1 MESIFDNCNIM
12 QKNATKGFIYII
24 SATILWGMAA
34 PLAKYLFNA
43 GVDPTDLVQ
52 ARVTYSFIVLALVF
66 GVFKRTALRIAPK
79 DIFYFVILGL
89 FGFAL
94 VQYTYFIAI
103 SKIDVGIAL
112 CLQYTAPTMIVL
124 YSALFL
130 GKKVGLPTII
140 SVGLALVGCYLVI
153 GAYNVAFED
162 LNWDGILWSL
172 SSAVVFAFYTLYG
185 EKGLKKYEPWTVFFY
200 VVLCSTIFWNIAHP
214 PLVLVGQGWSWTIWT
229 GILAVAML
237 GTLIPFALFFMALK
251 ELDPIRLTVTSTLEP
266 IFATIMAFLTLGE
279 ALDFVQIIGGVFIIA
294 SVILMA
300 KRGG

>member
-1 MESIFDNCNIM
+1 
-12 QKNATKGFIYII
+12 
-24 SATILWGMAA
+24 MAA

-43 GVDPTDLVQ
+43 GISPTDLVQ
-52 ARVTYSFIVLALVF
+52 ARVSYSFMVLAVVF
-66 GVFKRTALRIAPK
+66 GVFRRSALRIDAK
-79 DIFYFVILGL
+79 DIPYFALLGI

-103 SKIDVGIAL
+103 SKIDVGVAL
-112 CLQYTAPTMIVL
+112 SLQYTAPTMIVI

-130 GKKVGLPTII
+130 KKKITNTTVL
-140 SVGLALVGCYLVI
+140 SVSLALIGCYLVI
-153 GAYNVAFED
+153 GAYNVAFEA

-200 VVLCSTIFWNIAHP
+200 VVLFATIFWNIAHP
-214 PLVLVGQGWSWTIWT
+214 PLVLVGQGWSWNIWA

-279 ALDFVQIIGGVFIIA
+279 ALDLVQIIGGIFIVV

-300 KRGG
+300 RKG